1 MNNQPTITCPHCTG
15 EIKLTES
22 LAGPMLAELQQR
34 FEREAAKKDVEIEKE
49 RARLKAE
56 AEKLQAAKAD
66 TDRLV
71 AETLKAEREKLRA
84 EAAINAKSML
94 ADEMEEQ
101 KRRLELAN
109 ATLKDREEKLKAAR
123 ELELALMK
131 ERSEIADQKQAMELT
146 IQKRLAEEKQA
157 VRVAAQKEAEAALS
171 LKVQEKDIQ
180 LQAMAK
186 QIDELKRR
194 AEQGSQQLQ
203 GEAQEI
209 MLEEL
214 VRGSFPFDAM
224 EPVAKGEFGGDIV
237 QRVRTSSGQSAGT
250 ILWES
255 KQTKNW
261 SDGWLTKL
269 RSDQH
274 KAKAEVA
281 ILVTRALPKDFVAG
295 FGQVGEIWVTNYDCA
310 VPLALALRQSLLEVQ
325 KARAAGEGVKGKAEL
340 TYDYLT
346 GPRFKQRVSAIVEH
360 FSVMKSD
367 LDKERKAI
375 MKMWA
380 KREQQIVAV
389 IDSTAGMY
397 GDLEAIAG
405 QKLQE
410 IEALDFAQ
418 LEGPED

>member
-1 MNNQPTITCPHCTG
+1 MNQPTFACPHCSG
-15 EIKLTES
+15 EIRLTES

-34 FEREAAKKDVEIEKE
+34 FEREAAKKDAELDGE
-49 RARLKAE
+49 RAKLKAE
-56 AEKLQAAKAD
+56 AERLKTARAES
-66 TDRLV
+66 DRLV
-71 AETLKAEREKLRA
+71 AEKLAAERETLRA
-84 EAAINAKSML
+84 EAAANARALL
-94 ADEMEEQ
+94 AADLEDQ
-101 KRRLELAN
+101 KRRLDLAN
-109 ATLKDREEKLKAAR
+109 ETLKDREAKLKAAR
-123 ELELALMK
+123 ELEVALVK
-131 ERSEIADQKQAMELT
+131 ERSALEDQRQALEVTL
-146 IQKRLAEEKQA
+146 QQRLAAEKTA
-157 VRVAAQKEAEAALS
+157 IRDAARKDAEAALA
-171 LKVQEKDIQ
+171 LKVSEKEIQ
-180 LQAMAK
+180 IEAMK
-186 QIDELKRR
+186 RQIDDLKRR

-214 VRGSFPFDAM
+214 VRASFPFDAL

-237 QRVRTSSGQSAGT
+237 QRVRSSSGQSAGT

-261 SDGWLTKL
+261 SDGWLAKL
-269 RSDQH
+269 RGDQH

-281 ILVTRALPKDFVAG
+281 ILVTRALPKDFAAG

-325 KARAAGEGVKGKAEL
+325 KARAAGEGVKSKAEA

-346 GPRFKQRVSAIVEH
+346 GPHFRQRVSAIVEN
-360 FSVMKSD
+360 FRVMKSD
-367 LDKERKAI
+367 LDKERAAI
-375 MKMWA
+375 MRIWA
-380 KREQQIVAV
+380 KREKQIVAV

-405 QKLQE
+405 RKLQE
-410 IEALDFAQ
+410 IEALDLEQ

>member
-1 MNNQPTITCPHCTG
+1 MNQPTFACPHCQG

-22 LAGPMLAELQQR
+22 LAGPMLADLEQR
-34 FEREAAKKDVEIEKE
+34 FQREAAKKDAELEGE
-49 RARLKAE
+49 RARLKLE
-56 AEKLQAAKAD
+56 ADRLKAAKAES
-66 TDRLV
+66 DRLV
-71 AETLKAEREKLRA
+71 AEKLAGEREKLRA
-84 EAAINAKSML
+84 EAAANARALL
-94 ADEMEEQ
+94 AADLDEQ
-101 KRRLELAN
+101 KRKLELAN
-109 ATLKDREEKLKAAR
+109 ETLKDRETKLKAAR
-123 ELELALMK
+123 ELEAALLK
-131 ERSEIADQKQAMELT
+131 ERSAIEDQRQELEAT
-146 IQKRLAEEKQA
+146 LQKRLAEEKAAIRQ
-157 VRVAAQKEAEAALS
+157 AAQKDAEAALS
-171 LKVQEKDIQ
+171 LKVAEKDIQ

-186 QIDELKRR
+186 QIDDLKRR

-214 VRGSFPFDAM
+214 VRASFPFDAM
-224 EPVAKGEFGGDIV
+224 EPVAKGEFGGDII
-237 QRVRTSSGQSAGT
+237 QRVRSAVGQGAGA

-269 RSDQH
+269 RGDQL

-281 ILVTRALPKDFVAG
+281 ILVTRALPKDFAAG
-295 FGQVGEIWVTNYDCA
+295 FGQMGEIWVTNYECA

-360 FSVMKSD
+360 FSVMKGD

-410 IEALDFAQ
+410 IDALDLAQ